1 HFLRLYLNMRTQLYI
16 VFRNIYPTNN
26 YYKFVRSVRFE
37 EANKEAS
44 SNAPLH
50 KPKFKKTT
58 ICGESSTFCL
68 NYRHHKGLPTIN
80 VLY

>member
-1 HFLRLYLNMRTQLYI
+1 MLTQLYI
-16 VFRNIYPTNN
+16 FFRNIYPTNN
-26 YYKFVRSVRFE
+26 YYKFFRSFLLA
-37 EANKEAS
+37 EAIKEAS

>member
-1 HFLRLYLNMRTQLYI
+1 K
-16 VFRNIYPTNN
+16 NN
-26 YYKFVRSVRFE
+26 YYKFFRSFLLE
-37 EANKEAS
+37 EAIKEAS

>member
-1 HFLRLYLNMRTQLYI
+1 MLTQLYI
-16 VFRNIYPTNN
+16 FFRNIYPTNN
-26 YYKFVRSVRFE
+26 YYKFFLPFLLE
-37 EANKEAS
+37 EAIKEAS

-68 NYRHHKGLPTIN
+68 NYRHHKGLPTVN
-80 VLY
+80 VLH

>member
-1 HFLRLYLNMRTQLYI
+1 
-16 VFRNIYPTNN
+16 NN
-26 YYKFVRSVRFE
+26 YYKFFRSFLLE
-37 EANKEAS
+37 EAIKEAS